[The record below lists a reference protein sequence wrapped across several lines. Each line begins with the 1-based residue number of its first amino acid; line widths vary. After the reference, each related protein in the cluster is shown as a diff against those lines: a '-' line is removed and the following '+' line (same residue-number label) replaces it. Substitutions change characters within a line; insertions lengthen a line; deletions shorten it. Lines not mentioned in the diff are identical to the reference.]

1 MGRVVCYLARLP
13 SQLESVA
20 MRPSALDYVE
30 SKQMRKD
37 VTEFRTGDTVRVHWK
52 VREGEK
58 ERVQPFEGVVIRKTK
73 GANRATFT
81 VRKMSYGVGV
91 ERIFPLHSPR
101 YERIEVLTRGD
112 VRHNRLFYL
121 RDLRGKASRVDTQE
135 ELIDGAATP
144 AAAPAAPAA
153 EATPADAPAAAAPAA
168 PKGKKGKAGKS
179 ASASRR

>member
-1 MGRVVCYLARLP
+1 
-13 SQLESVA
+13 
-20 MRPSALDYVE
+20 MRPSALDYIE
-30 SKQMRKD
+30 SKQLRKD
-37 VTEFRTGDTVRVHWK
+37 LTDFRTGDTVRVHWK

-135 ELIDGAATP
+135 ELIDGTAAP
-144 AAAPAAPAA
+144 VAAPAAPAT
-153 EATPADAPAAAAPAA
+153 EATPADAPASAAPAA
-168 PKGKKGKAGKS
+168 PAPKAKKGKAGKS
-179 ASASRR
+179 ATASRG

>member
-1 MGRVVCYLARLP
+1 
-13 SQLESVA
+13 
-20 MRPSALDYVE
+20 MRPSALDYIE
-30 SKQMRKD
+30 SKQLRKD
-37 VTEFRTGDTVRVHWK
+37 LTDFRTGDTVRVHWK

-101 YERIEVLTRGD
+101 YERIEVLSRGD

-121 RDLRGKASRVDTQE
+121 RELRGKASRVETQE
-135 ELIDGAATP
+135 ELEAPGAT
-144 AAAPAAPAA
+144 APAA
-153 EATPADAPAAAAPAA
+153 EAPAPEAPAA
-168 PKGKKGKAGKS
+168 PEPAPSGKKGKAGK
-179 ASASRR
+179 AGKAAAAQQG

>member
-1 MGRVVCYLARLP
+1 
-13 SQLESVA
+13 
-20 MRPSALDYVE
+20 MRPSALEYIE
-30 SKQMRKD
+30 SKQLRKD
-37 VTEFRTGDTVRVHWK
+37 VTDFRTGDTVRVHWK

-81 VRKMSYGVGV
+81 VRKVSYGVGV

-121 RDLRGKASRVDTQE
+121 RELRGKASRVDTQE
-135 ELIDGAATP
+135 EVVEGAS
-144 AAAPAAPAA
+144 AAHQGNAPAA
-153 EATPADAPAAAAPAA
+153 EATAETPAAPASG
-168 PKGKKGKAGKS
+168 PKGKKAKSGKAAAA
-179 ASASRR
+179 AS

>member
-1 MGRVVCYLARLP
+1 
-13 SQLESVA
+13 
-20 MRPSALDYVE
+20 MRPSALDYIE
-30 SKQMRKD
+30 SKQLRKD
-37 VTEFRTGDTVRVHWK
+37 VADFRTGDTVRVHWK

-135 ELIDGAATP
+135 ELEGTAAGAPETTPPAEAAATAP
-144 AAAPAAPAA
+144 ETPAPAAP
-153 EATPADAPAAAAPAA
+153 A
-168 PKGKKGKAGKS
+168 PKGKKGKAKTG
-179 ASASRR
+179 AAARG

>member
-1 MGRVVCYLARLP
+1 
-13 SQLESVA
+13 

-30 SKQMRKD
+30 SKQLRKD
-37 VTEFRTGDTVRVHWK
+37 LTDFRTGDTVRVHWK

-101 YERIEVLTRGD
+101 YERIEVLSRGD

-135 ELIDGAATP
+135 EILE
-144 AAAPAAPAA
+144 APPSAPAA
-153 EATPADAPAAAAPAA
+153 EASAEGQAPAAPA

-179 ASASRR
+179 AATASQS

>member
-1 MGRVVCYLARLP
+1 
-13 SQLESVA
+13 
-20 MRPSALDYVE
+20 MRPSALDYIE
-30 SKQMRKD
+30 SKQLRKD
-37 VTEFRTGDTVRVHWK
+37 LTDFRTGDTVRVHWK

-121 RDLRGKASRVDTQE
+121 RDLRGKASRVETQE
-135 ELIDGAATP
+135 ELIEGAT
-144 AAAPAAPAA
+144 APAAPAPEVPAA
-153 EATPADAPAAAAPAA
+153 EAPDAAAPAPA
-168 PKGKKGKAGKS
+168 PKGKKGKAGKTS
-179 ASASRR
+179 ASANQS

>member
-1 MGRVVCYLARLP
+1 
-13 SQLESVA
+13 
-20 MRPSALDYVE
+20 MRPSALEYVE
-30 SKQMRKD
+30 SKQMRKALTD
-37 VTEFRTGDTVRVHWK
+37 VRTGDTVRVHWK

-121 RDLRGKASRVDTQE
+121 RDLRGKASRVETQE
-135 ELIDGAATP
+135 ELVE
-144 AAAPAAPAA
+144 AAPVAETAPTPAA
-153 EATPADAPAAAAPAA
+153 EAPPAPG
-168 PKGKKGKAGKS
+168 PKGKKSKAGKAAAAAGS
-179 ASASRR
+179 

>member
-1 MGRVVCYLARLP
+1 
-13 SQLESVA
+13 

-30 SKQMRKD
+30 SKQLRKD
-37 VTEFRTGDTVRVHWK
+37 ITDFRTGDTVRVHWR

-112 VRHNRLFYL
+112 VRRNRLFYL
-121 RDLRGKASRVDTQE
+121 RELRGKASRVDTQE
-135 ELIDGAATP
+135 EPEVTAASSPETTP
-144 AAAPAAPAA
+144 AEAAAPASESPAPAA
-153 EATPADAPAAAAPAA
+153 PA
-168 PKGKKGKAGKS
+168 PKGKKGKAK
-179 ASASRR
+179 ASAAARG